1 MPKWHDATCTTMQ
14 KQINMTSKLLKKY
27 PNSQYLKTQLLAAS
41 KQYKKLVKTKQKIF
55 LNKMFDELENMKNKN
70 PRGYFNIVK
79 SLKSG
84 SFDKKISDDSSFV
97 SPQDWLSH
105 FQSLLGPPVSAEN
118 DKDLSD
124 YVEENCETFQTE
136 LDNKITKSELLSCVS
151 SLDNNKST
159 SFDKISNE
167 MLKASKLILAEP
179 ILSVFNSVLQNSI
192 YPKQW
197 SLDILTPLHK
207 KMTQIISVD
216 L

>member
-1 MPKWHDATCTTMQ
+1 MPKWHDESCVTIQ
-14 KQINMTSKLLKKY
+14 KQISLTSKLLKKY

-41 KQYKKLVKTKQKIF
+41 KQYKKMLKTKQKMF
-55 LNKMFDELENMKNKN
+55 LNKMFDELENIKNKN

-84 SFDKKISDDSSFV
+84 SFDKNISDDSSFV

-105 FQSLLGPPVSAEN
+105 FQSLLGPSVPSEN

-124 YVEENCETFQTE
+124 YVEEHGDNFQTE
-136 LDNKITKSELLSCVS
+136 LDNKITKAEFLSCVS

-167 MLKASKLILAEP
+167 MLKAAKLMLADP
-179 ILSVFNSVLQNSI
+179 ILSAFNSVLQNSI
-192 YPKQW
+192 YPTQW
-197 SLDILTPLHK
+197 SQDILTPLHK
-207 KMTQIISVD
+207 KK
-216 L
+216 